1 MSPDC
6 PGGVLIAQ
14 GFAPLPRTMGST
26 GSRLAQQ
33 RERGRDVR
41 LSKEDGIIKYGIA
54 WLLGV
59 PLSVLVVI
67 FLLSRAC

>member
-1 MSPDC
+1 M
-6 PGGVLIAQ
+6 
-14 GFAPLPRTMGST
+14 
-26 GSRLAQQ
+26 
-33 RERGRDVR
+33 R
-41 LSKEDGIIKYGIA
+41 LSREDGIVKYGIA

>member
-1 MSPDC
+1 MN
-6 PGGVLIAQ
+6 
-14 GFAPLPRTMGST
+14 
-26 GSRLAQQ
+26 
-33 RERGRDVR
+33 

-59 PLSVLVVI
+59 PASLLVVI